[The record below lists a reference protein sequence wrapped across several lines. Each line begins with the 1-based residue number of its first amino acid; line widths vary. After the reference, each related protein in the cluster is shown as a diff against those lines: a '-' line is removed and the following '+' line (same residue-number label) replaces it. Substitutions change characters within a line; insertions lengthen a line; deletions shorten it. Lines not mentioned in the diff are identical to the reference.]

1 MKNPPSL
8 VRLFLTHTLHFFT
21 VAMALYFI
29 AEVYSKVSRDSLITE
44 TMKCKYCRK
53 SISRKVG
60 DEACTFVFYL
70 YLVVTV
76 SRPRDALSAAVGKT
90 GVKTLTTP
98 PSVLEEYLTSG
109 AWLVRMRIPGHY
121 TGC

>member
-1 MKNPPSL
+1 MGQCYSHELNSLLQDEKPPSL
-8 VRLFLTHTLHFFT
+8 VRLFLTHMLHFFT

-60 DEACTFVFYL
+60 DEAVH
-70 YLVVTV
+70 
-76 SRPRDALSAAVGKT
+76 SRFICV
-90 GVKTLTTP
+90 
-98 PSVLEEYLTSG
+98 
-109 AWLVRMRIPGHY
+109 
-121 TGC
+121 